1 MGPRGCPGQMGPA
14 GPTGAMGPQGYVGPT
29 GAVSYTHLVDG
40 YGIPI
45 RFDEKILFVKARRS
59 KHRRFHAIYKPFI
72 TAWLT

>member
-1 MGPRGCPGQMGPA
+1 MIFHNA
-14 GPTGAMGPQGYVGPT
+14 GINLGHRAIV
-29 GAVSYTHLVDG
+29 LCVDG